1 VTPLN
6 FRPQETNTPFIEHIM
21 KVGSE
26 EMTDLTIINFPA
38 CDSMLE
44 VTRSL
49 VSHFFTSGMN
59 ACTVGFVVPSGKPK

>member
-1 VTPLN
+1 
-6 FRPQETNTPFIEHIM
+6 M

-26 EMTDLTIINFPA
+26 EMTELTIINFPA